1 MIVAAEP
8 QIPPNAQSTELASE
22 AEPSEEA
29 SALPRGGGGSD
40 PHIDR
45 VFHAAQGGGAGVLGA
60 LVVHARVQDVVEDER
75 RVGGRLDAQ
84 VEPREGGVAAVLL
97 RTAPRRLRES
107 SEKALRRL

>member
-75 RVGGRLDAQ
+75 GARLPGGSFRALDGYKRLH
-84 VEPREGGVAAVLL
+84 
-97 RTAPRRLRES
+97 T
-107 SEKALRRL
+107 